1 MTKKIIQ
8 LLLVLLF
15 IGSPTF
21 AQFVGFEDA
30 IPQNFKC
37 ANAKELILS
46 TSFYKEGTKSLEWN
60 FTPGSII
67 DVAREK
73 PFNLKDENGITL
85 WIYNEKPQTDSLRFE
100 FYSPSGSVSYQFG
113 FHLLSAG
120 WRACWIS
127 FKHMQTISS

>member
-37 ANAKELILS
+37 ANAKELTLS

-73 PFNLKDENGITL
+73 PFTL
-85 WIYNEKPQTDSLRFE
+85 DIQRETTDRFVALRVLFA
-100 FYSPSGSVSYQFG
+100 FGKCVISV
-113 FHLLSAG
+113 
-120 WRACWIS
+120 WIS
-127 FKHMQTISS
+127 SAVCRLARLLDKL